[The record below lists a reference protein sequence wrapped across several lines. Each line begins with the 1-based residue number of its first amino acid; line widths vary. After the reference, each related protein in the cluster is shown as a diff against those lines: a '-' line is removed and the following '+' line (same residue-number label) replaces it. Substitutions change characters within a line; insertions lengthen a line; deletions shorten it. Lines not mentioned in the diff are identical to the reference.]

1 MTARY
6 YPEIFSGVVDEDDAK
21 RVILTSEGPDAD
33 TATRWAVETPY
44 VLELAN
50 NALSLRPGMVVLDY
64 GCGIGRVAKAM
75 IEACDCSV
83 IGLDISAKM
92 LTLARDYVRSDRFIP
107 VLPSQFDIL
116 LGAGLRV
123 DAAIA
128 IWVLQHC
135 LAPAED
141 IDRIR
146 RSLAD
151 GGTLFVLN
159 MPKRAIPAILEN
171 TENGDRFDWVSDG
184 IDVAA
189 LLRQAFR
196 VMADGQPDRSRTP
209 NMADAG
215 AFWMSLR
222 QV

>member
-1 MTARY
+1 
-6 YPEIFSGVVDEDDAK
+6 
-21 RVILTSEGPDAD
+21 
-33 TATRWAVETPY
+33 
-44 VLELAN
+44 
-50 NALSLRPGMVVLDY
+50 
-64 GCGIGRVAKAM
+64 
-75 IEACDCSV
+75 
-83 IGLDISAKM
+83 M

-151 GGTLFVLN
+151 GGTLFALN

-196 VMADGQPDRSRTP
+196 VVADGEPDGSRTP
-209 NMADAG
+209 NMANAG